1 MKKYLISACL
11 LGLNTRYD
19 GESNPETVFLEMV
32 KTGEAIPFCPE
43 QAGGLPTPRD
53 PSEIIGG
60 DGRDVLKGKA
70 RVITDKGQDVTEK
83 FLKGAKETCKLAK
96 LLGVDKAILKSKSP
110 SCGCKCVYDGTFSGS
125 LREGMGV
132 TAAYLREHGINV
144 IDSEQM
150 PVKPLNN

>member
-96 LLGVDKAILKSKSP
+96 LLGVDKAILKSKALHAAANVFTMGP
-110 SCGCKCVYDGTFSGS
+110 LAEVCVRGWE
-125 LREGMGV
+125 LRRHIYVNMV
-132 TAAYLREHGINV
+132 
-144 IDSEQM
+144 
-150 PVKPLNN
+150 